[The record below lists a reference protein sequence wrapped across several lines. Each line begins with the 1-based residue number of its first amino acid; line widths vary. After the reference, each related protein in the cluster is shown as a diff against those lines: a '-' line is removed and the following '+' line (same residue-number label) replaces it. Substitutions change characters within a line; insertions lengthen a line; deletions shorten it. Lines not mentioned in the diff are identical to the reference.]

1 MQRLYYGG
9 DIITM
14 RAETDAPE
22 ALLVS
27 DGKIAYVGELLEA
40 RKRCLPGAEEI
51 DLGGRTLMPSFIDAH
66 SHIAMLAQY
75 TDFVNLGK
83 CESFDD
89 LVETL
94 TAWKEEKGLGAGDIL
109 VGYGYDHN
117 FLKEQAHPTRAV
129 LDRVSDVMPV
139 CVLHT
144 SGHMCAANSVLLRDC
159 GIAADTPDP
168 EGGKFGRE
176 ADGTPDGYVEEVPA
190 LVKVLLPVFSRI
202 QTDFNEQL
210 RKAQQVYLKYGVT
223 TVQDGATNTAGF
235 QKLAQAAGQGA
246 FRLDVVSYILAD
258 ELEGVAAAYPAY
270 DGQYHSR
277 LKIGGAKIILDGSPQ
292 GRSAWLSKPYEGEES
307 YRGYPAHTQEE
318 VDRQVRGAVE
328 NGRQIL
334 AHCNGDAASGQYLAA
349 LEKAAAASP
358 DKPDKPERVDKLEK
372 IRALRPV
379 MIHCQTVRDDQLDEM
394 KELGVIPSIFVA
406 HTWYWGDVHLK
417 NLGPER
423 GAHISPVRAALE
435 RGLVYNFHQDTPVL
449 EPDMLQTVWCAA
461 NRVTRGGQP
470 IGQDQCVGVYDALKG
485 VTCNAAYAYH
495 EEERKGTLEEGKLA
509 DLVILDRNP
518 LKTDKRKIRD
528 IQVLETVKEG
538 ETLYRKE

>member
-1 MQRLYYGG
+1 M
-9 DIITM
+9 
-14 RAETDAPE
+14 
-22 ALLVS
+22 
-27 DGKIAYVGELLEA
+27 DG
-40 RKRCLPGAEEI
+40 
-51 DLGGRTLMPSFIDAH
+51 
-66 SHIAMLAQY
+66 
-75 TDFVNLGK
+75 
-83 CESFDD
+83 
-89 LVETL
+89 
-94 TAWKEEKGLGAGDIL
+94 
-109 VGYGYDHN
+109 
-117 FLKEQAHPTRAV
+117 
-129 LDRVSDVMPV
+129 
-139 CVLHT
+139 
-144 SGHMCAANSVLLRDC
+144 
-159 GIAADTPDP
+159 
-168 EGGKFGRE
+168 
-176 ADGTPDGYVEEVPA
+176 
-190 LVKVLLPVFSRI
+190 
-202 QTDFNEQL
+202 
-210 RKAQQVYLKYGVT
+210 
-223 TVQDGATNTAGF
+223 
-235 QKLAQAAGQGA
+235 
-246 FRLDVVSYILAD
+246 
-258 ELEGVAAAYPAY
+258 
-270 DGQYHSR
+270 
-277 LKIGGAKIILDGSPQ
+277 
-292 GRSAWLSKPYEGEES
+292 
-307 YRGYPAHTQEE
+307 
-318 VDRQVRGAVE
+318 QVRGAVE

>member
-176 ADGTPDGYVEEVPA
+176 ADGTPDGYVE
-190 LVKVLLPVFSRI
+190 
-202 QTDFNEQL
+202 
-210 RKAQQVYLKYGVT
+210 
-223 TVQDGATNTAGF
+223 
-235 QKLAQAAGQGA
+235 
-246 FRLDVVSYILAD
+246 
-258 ELEGVAAAYPAY
+258 
-270 DGQYHSR
+270 
-277 LKIGGAKIILDGSPQ
+277 
-292 GRSAWLSKPYEGEES
+292 
-307 YRGYPAHTQEE
+307 
-318 VDRQVRGAVE
+318 
-328 NGRQIL
+328 
-334 AHCNGDAASGQYLAA
+334 
-349 LEKAAAASP
+349 
-358 DKPDKPERVDKLEK
+358 
-372 IRALRPV
+372 
-379 MIHCQTVRDDQLDEM
+379 
-394 KELGVIPSIFVA
+394 
-406 HTWYWGDVHLK
+406 
-417 NLGPER
+417 
-423 GAHISPVRAALE
+423 
-435 RGLVYNFHQDTPVL
+435 
-449 EPDMLQTVWCAA
+449 
-461 NRVTRGGQP
+461 
-470 IGQDQCVGVYDALKG
+470 
-485 VTCNAAYAYH
+485 
-495 EEERKGTLEEGKLA
+495 
-509 DLVILDRNP
+509 
-518 LKTDKRKIRD
+518 
-528 IQVLETVKEG
+528 
-538 ETLYRKE
+538 